1 MAKMKRQTMNYKALH
16 RKLTIEQHKPHY
28 YKLCIVVRYYIPILL
43 QFSMIN
49 FVICQGF
56 FPWHILFY

>member
-43 QFSMIN
+43 QF
-49 FVICQGF
+49 Q
-56 FPWHILFY
+56 